1 MIVPTFQKG
10 AQLSAVDLNLAMD
23 AVRRVRVLPGVGVKL
38 TETLNG
44 TVVSV
49 KPQRSSSAG
58 DGFPFQIIT
67 QLKPGS
73 TTGALQWGIAKSS
86 YLFRSL
92 KPNDKQTLTGLLSS
106 TTPAPNDSGWKDMIA
121 ADAIWIGIVFDDA
134 TPQAIT
140 SATID
145 SWGTGKD
152 FDVTAAAW
160 SGDNGYL
167 EDDGND
173 PPKFQTCRKLIGYS
187 YTDAGNNRVIVQ
199 GIRQN
204 QVLFDICEGG
214 REAKYPMDHSGGY
227 HL

>member
-10 AQLSAVDLNLAMD
+10 AQLSAADLNLAMD
-23 AVRRVRVLPGVGVKL
+23 AVRRVQVLPGVGVKL

-58 DGFPFQIIT
+58 DDFPFQILT

-73 TTGALQWGIAKSS
+73 TTGAMQWGITNRSH
-86 YLFRSL
+86 LFRSL
-92 KPNDKQTLTGLLSS
+92 KPNDKQTITGLLSS
-106 TTPAPNDSGWKDMIA
+106 TSPAPNDSGWKDMIPS
-121 ADAIWIGIVFDDA
+121 DAIWIGIVFDNA

-145 SWGTGKD
+145 SWGSNKA
-152 FDVTAAAW
+152 FNVTASAW

-167 EDDGND
+167 ETDGGS
-173 PPKFQTCRKLIGYS
+173 PAKFQTCRKLIGYI
-187 YTDAGNNRVIVQ
+187 YTDADNNRVIVQ
-199 GIRQN
+199 GMRQN